1 MLKFIFSLLLS
12 FLVLINSS
20 YAEKIKEIKISG
32 NSRISDETIR
42 VFSDLDLSQNFEDIN
57 LNNLIKNL
65 YETNYFSDVSI
76 KYENQILYIN
86 VVENPIVQNIVI
98 EGIKANKLKDQIYDS
113 LKIKEKNSFVE
124 DISKKDVTRIS
135 NSLKKNDCITLA
147 FSKSLPIRIM
157 PPLGPLKVL

>member
-32 NSRISDETIR
+32 NSRISYETIR

-57 LNNLIKNL
+57 LNNLIKEL

-86 VVENPIVQNIVI
+86 VVENPIVQNIII
-98 EGIKANKLKDQIYDS
+98 EGIKANK
-113 LKIKEKNSFVE
+113 
-124 DISKKDVTRIS
+124 
-135 NSLKKNDCITLA
+135 
-147 FSKSLPIRIM
+147 
-157 PPLGPLKVL
+157 